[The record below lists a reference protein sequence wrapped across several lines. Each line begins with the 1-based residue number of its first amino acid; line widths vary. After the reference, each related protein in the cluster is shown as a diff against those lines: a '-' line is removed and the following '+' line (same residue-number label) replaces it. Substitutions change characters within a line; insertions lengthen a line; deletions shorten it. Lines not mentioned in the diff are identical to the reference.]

1 LQELLHHLPKSGNLH
16 IGTARTAYFN
26 WLAARSTNG
35 KFILRIDD
43 TDKSRNQDIFLKDI
57 IDSLDWLGLNY
68 DLMLHQSD
76 RSDIYKSYLDKI
88 DPKYLKKDGDAI
100 RLNLPLDIIRDNW
113 KDNLSNKPIIT
124 SIDDRQI
131 ISDMVLIK
139 SDGIPTYH
147 FASVIDDIDMNINC
161 IVRGIDHLSNTI
173 KHITLYDIL
182 GVDIPDFYHTGL
194 IHNMNGKKISKRDGA
209 ISVKDYKDMGYKKDA
224 ILNFLLRMGWGP
236 HIDNKANS
244 IINVDKAIQMFWTD
258 GKMRSAPSK
267 MDINKLNWFNKKY

>member
-1 LQELLHHLPKSGNLH
+1 
-16 IGTARTAYFN
+16 
-26 WLAARSTNG
+26 
-35 KFILRIDD
+35 
-43 TDKSRNQDIFLKDI
+43 
-57 IDSLDWLGLNY
+57 
-68 DLMLHQSD
+68 
-76 RSDIYKSYLDKI
+76 
-88 DPKYLKKDGDAI
+88 
-100 RLNLPLDIIRDNW
+100 
-113 KDNLSNKPIIT
+113 
-124 SIDDRQI
+124 
-131 ISDMVLIK
+131 
-139 SDGIPTYH
+139 
-147 FASVIDDIDMNINC
+147 MNINC

-182 GVDIPDFYHTGL
+182 SVDIPDFYHTGL

>member
-147 FASVIDDIDMNINC
+147 FASVID
-161 IVRGIDHLSNTI
+161 
-173 KHITLYDIL
+173 
-182 GVDIPDFYHTGL
+182 
-194 IHNMNGKKISKRDGA
+194 IS
-209 ISVKDYKDMGYKKDA
+209 I
-224 ILNFLLRMGWGP
+224 
-236 HIDNKANS
+236 
-244 IINVDKAIQMFWTD
+244 
-258 GKMRSAPSK
+258 
-267 MDINKLNWFNKKY
+267 